1 MPYCIHYLLNIQFQ
15 EVINL
20 LTVVPSFRRVEEK
33 KMASDA
39 EKEGKQAKS
48 CEAIWIRF
56 DMDSIRFDSIRI
68 ETNHHSNCFAVR
80 GDRGTTIKSIR

>member
-39 EKEGKQAKS
+39 EKEGKQAKC
-48 CEAIWIRF
+48 CEAIW
-56 DMDSIRFDSIRI
+56 IRFDSIRI
-68 ETNHHSNCFAVR
+68 ETNHHSNCFAV
-80 GDRGTTIKSIR
+80 

>member
-39 EKEGKQAKS
+39 EKEGKQAKY
-48 CEAIWIRF
+48 CGAIWIRHGFDMDSTWIRYGF
-56 DMDSIRFDSIRI
+56 DMDSI
-68 ETNHHSNCFAVR
+68 
-80 GDRGTTIKSIR
+80 